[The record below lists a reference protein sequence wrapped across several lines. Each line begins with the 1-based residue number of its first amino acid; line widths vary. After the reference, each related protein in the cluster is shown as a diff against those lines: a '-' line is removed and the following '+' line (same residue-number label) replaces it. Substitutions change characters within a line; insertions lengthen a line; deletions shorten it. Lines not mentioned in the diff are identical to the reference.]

1 MAVLTR
7 EQAQASPSSI
17 ISREEIQD
25 LVQVSSRPCVSI
37 YMPTVR
43 AGTQTQQNPIRFKN
57 LLRTVQER
65 LVGAGKREAEVAELL
80 APVRDLENDYSFWQ
94 RQSDG
99 LAVFFAP
106 GFLRTFKLPMWLDE
120 LALVENRF
128 HLKPLFSLLSGDGR
142 FYVLALS
149 MNRIRLLE
157 ATRHDVRE
165 VDLETADVPLSLN
178 EAQGTELE
186 QQNLQFHVNT
196 PAAQARLG
204 SPRYHGHGLGEDDG
218 KPEIE
223 KFFQQVDRGLQGL
236 PLDRRVPLV
245 LAGVEY
251 LQPLYKEA
259 NSHPMLAEGGV
270 AGNPEGLAPE
280 ELRDAAWRIVEPLF
294 LEDRR
299 KAAARYAELAGTGR
313 ATSRYEEVLPAAHD
327 GRVDT
332 LFVARGVRLW
342 GRYDPESREIRL
354 QEDQTGQLNGG
365 EDLLDLAAVRTF
377 LNGGQVY
384 AVPQQEIPDG
394 HAMAAVFR
402 Y

>member
-7 EQAQASPSSI
+7 EQAQVSSSSV

-43 AGTQTQQNPIRFKN
+43 AGTQTQQNPIRLKN
-57 LLRTVQER
+57 LLRRVSDR
-65 LVGAGKREAEVAELL
+65 LAETGRRETEVAQLL
-80 APVRDLENDYSFWQ
+80 TPLREITDDLAFWQ
-94 RQSDG
+94 RQNEG

-106 GFLRTFKLPMWLDE
+106 GFLRTVKLPTRVDE

-128 HLKPLFSLLSGDGR
+128 HLKPLFSLLSGDGQ
-142 FYVLALS
+142 FYILALS
-149 MNRIRLLE
+149 LKHIRLIAASRHNTRELE
-157 ATRHDVRE
+157 IQ
-165 VDLETADVPLSLN
+165 DVPKSFE
-178 EAQGTELE
+178 EAMGRLTRQYSQFQAGTSSRTVSRMPL
-186 QQNLQFHVNT
+186 F
-196 PAAQARLG
+196 
-204 SPRYHGHGLGEDDG
+204 HGHGTGEDDL
-218 KPEIE
+218 KAEIVE
-223 KFFQQVDRGLQGL
+223 FFNRADKALLKHMDRDC
-236 PLDRRVPLV
+236 PVV

-251 LQPLYKEA
+251 LLPRYKETTE
-259 NSHPMLAEGGV
+259 HPKVLDEGLTGNAEGLS
-270 AGNPEGLAPE
+270 AE
-280 ELRDAAWRIVEPLF
+280 ELRDAAWEIVEPVF

-299 KAAARYAELAGTGR
+299 RAAERYGDLLGAGR
-313 ATSRYEEVLPAAHD
+313 SSSRYEEVLPAAHD

-342 GRYDPESREIRL
+342 GTYDPKSREIRL

-365 EDLLDLAAVRTF
+365 EDLLDLAAVQTF

-384 AVPQQEIPDG
+384 AVPQQEVPDG

>member
-7 EQAQASPSSI
+7 EQAQVSSSSV

-43 AGTQTQQNPIRFKN
+43 AGTQTQQNPIRLKN
-57 LLRTVQER
+57 LLRRVSDR
-65 LVGAGKREAEVAELL
+65 LVETGRRETEVAQLL
-80 APVRDLENDYSFWQ
+80 TPLREITDDLAFWQ
-94 RQSDG
+94 RQNEG

-106 GFLRTFKLPMWLDE
+106 GFLRTVKLPTRVDE

-128 HLKPLFSLLSGDGR
+128 HLKPLFSLLSGDGQ
-142 FYVLALS
+142 FYILALS
-149 MNRIRLLE
+149 LKHIRLIAASRHNTRELE
-157 ATRHDVRE
+157 IQ
-165 VDLETADVPLSLN
+165 DVPKSFE
-178 EAQGTELE
+178 EAMGRLTRQYSQFQAGTSSRTVSRMPL
-186 QQNLQFHVNT
+186 F
-196 PAAQARLG
+196 
-204 SPRYHGHGLGEDDG
+204 HGHGTGEDDL
-218 KPEIE
+218 KAEIVE
-223 KFFQQVDRGLQGL
+223 FFNRADKALLKHMDRDC
-236 PLDRRVPLV
+236 PVV

-251 LQPLYKEA
+251 LLPRYKETTE
-259 NSHPMLAEGGV
+259 HPKVLDEGLTGNAEGLS
-270 AGNPEGLAPE
+270 AE
-280 ELRDAAWRIVEPLF
+280 ELRDAAWEIVEPVF

-299 KAAARYAELAGTGR
+299 RAAERYGDLLGAGR
-313 ATSRYEEVLPAAHD
+313 SSSRYEEVLPAAHD

-342 GRYDPESREIRL
+342 GTYDPKSREIRL

-365 EDLLDLAAVRTF
+365 EDLLDLAAVQTF

-384 AVPQQEIPDG
+384 AVPQQEVPDG